1 MNFDIATAKKIAAD
15 AVNNTSLDIKSGACL
30 VSVKVQG
37 SCGQSTL
44 PKSKTIIDGAS
55 LDSDLVKGT
64 ALQWFPKEELRFSN
78 RILQQV
84 TRLLGSCGVS
94 YGKGMTLVPLASL
107 VDLKHNLNSLEN
119 EFDAELQNLCGRYQ
133 EIIRQHQ
140 IENPDVAELIGRH
153 ALTEGEFK
161 SRFIFR
167 VMPPMAMSP
176 LFEEDEGA
184 VVADVVSTLW
194 DEVAEDAA
202 KLHKNSFARKEKVSQ
217 KAVSAIK
224 KLRRKLANLG
234 FLEPKIDSVVDA
246 FDKALAALPKTGYI
260 VEESLHKLGH
270 FVLQA
275 ANVDTLKAMAGIGS
289 LPSEEEEEE
298 DNENAE
304 LVSDFEGSMS
314 TTTVVTDSKPEVE
327 EIEADLVSDFEDSV
341 SSTSVVTDSQLE
353 AEEIEAVTDA
363 GIKDVVE
370 SIVTEDKVEALAD
383 TESLSDAFIASSK
396 ASAVVVEDP
405 FAGFGNF

>member
-1 MNFDIATAKKIAAD
+1 MNFDIATAKKTAAD
-15 AVNNTSLDIKSGACL
+15 AANNTNLDIRSGACL

-44 PKSKTIIDGAS
+44 PKSKTIIDGES

-64 ALQWFPKEELRFSN
+64 ALQWFPKEELRFAN

-84 TRLLGSCGVS
+84 TRLLGSCGVA
-94 YGKGMTLVPLASL
+94 YGKGMTLVPLTSL
-107 VDLKHNLNSLEN
+107 VDLKHDLDNLESA
-119 EFDAELQNLCGRYQ
+119 FDAELQTLCNKYH
-133 EIIRQHQ
+133 EIIKQHQ
-140 IENPDVAELIGRH
+140 INNPDVAELIARH

-176 LFEEDEGA
+176 LFEDDEGA

-202 KLHKNSFARKEKVSQ
+202 KLHKNSFSRKEKVSQ

-246 FDKALAALPKTGYI
+246 FDSALAVLPKTGYI
-260 VEESLHKLGH
+260 VEEKLHKLGH

-275 ANVDTLKAMAGIGS
+275 ASVDTLKAMAGIGT
-289 LPSEEEEEE
+289 LPLDEEE
-298 DNENAE
+298 DDA
-304 LVSDFEGSMS
+304 LAADFDGAMS
-314 TTTVVTDSKPEVE
+314 TTTVVTESEPDIEEV
-327 EIEADLVSDFEDSV
+327 IETDTVSV
-341 SSTSVVTDSQLE
+341 SKSFIPDT
-353 AEEIEAVTDA
+353 
-363 GIKDVVE
+363 
-370 SIVTEDKVEALAD
+370 KVEALAE
-383 TESLSDAFIASSK
+383 TEAFGDAFIASTVN
-396 ASAVVVEDP
+396 VVEAEDP
-405 FAGFGNF
+405 FAGFGSF

>member
-107 VDLKHNLNSLEN
+107 VDLKHDLNSLEN
-119 EFDAELQNLCGRYQ
+119 EFDAELQTLCGRYQ

-140 IENPDVAELIGRH
+140 IKNPDVAELIGRH

-234 FLEPKIDSVVDA
+234 FLEPKIDTVVDA

-275 ANVDTLKAMAGIGS
+275 ANVDTLKSMAGIGS
-289 LPSEEEEEE
+289 LPSEEEE
-298 DNENAE
+298 DNENAD

-327 EIEADLVSDFEDSV
+327 EVEAITDADIEGVMSTTTVITDSKPEVEEVKTITNADINEVFE
-341 SSTSVVTDSQLE
+341 SVVPD
-353 AEEIEAVTDA
+353 EEI
-363 GIKDVVE
+363 
-370 SIVTEDKVEALAD
+370 EALAD
-383 TESLSDAFIASSK
+383 TESFGDAFIASTV
-396 ASAVVVEDP
+396 AVEDQ

>member
-107 VDLKHNLNSLEN
+107 VDLKHDLNSLEN
-119 EFDAELQNLCGRYQ
+119 EFDAELQTLCGRYQ

-140 IENPDVAELIGRH
+140 IKNPDVAELIGRH

-234 FLEPKIDSVVDA
+234 FLEPKIDTVVDA

-275 ANVDTLKAMAGIGS
+275 ANVDTLKSMAGIGS
-289 LPSEEEEEE
+289 LPSEEE
-298 DNENAE
+298 D
-304 LVSDFEGSMS
+304 D
-314 TTTVVTDSKPEVE
+314 
-327 EIEADLVSDFEDSV
+327 ADLVSDFDGSM
-341 SSTSVVTDSQLE
+341 STTHVVTESIP
-353 AEEIEAVTDA
+353 EIEE
-363 GIKDVVE
+363 VVE
-370 SIVTEDKVEALAD
+370 NVVEEVIESVGESFIPNDEVEALAQ
-383 TESLSDAFIASSK
+383 TESVGDAFIASTV
-396 ASAVVVEDP
+396 ASTVEVEDP
-405 FAGFGNF
+405 LAGFGNF